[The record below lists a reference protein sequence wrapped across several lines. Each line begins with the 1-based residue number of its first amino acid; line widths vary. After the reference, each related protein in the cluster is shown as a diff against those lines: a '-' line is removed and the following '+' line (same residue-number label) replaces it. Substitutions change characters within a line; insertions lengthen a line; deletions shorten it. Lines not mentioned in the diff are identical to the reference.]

1 MTTALVPLARPPSE
15 QLVDLHVYL
24 VPTEV
29 WNEKYHSAYND
40 VISQT
45 ISAGFVRVWPELSL
59 YYLRN
64 QIIDQLGYDVLPPE
78 YVFLKSVGRCL
89 TQVKTKQEFELKV
102 KNFIPPQV
110 TLPELFVLEAKRDD
124 LSLASFESQF
134 EPDSHRSNHDRM
146 DIIAEEHICEEGIEI
161 QPSKHRQASGISGQ
175 QKKLSKIP
183 RKKGSNIGT
192 KASIQSGNQTGKL
205 IERQASQQQTRRQKG
220 AATVK
225 QVGKQPLAKALGN
238 RTLAKKAV
246 GLRTG
251 TQNEVVGKQPLARKV
266 AGAKPPLNSTTV
278 TTAQN
283 GKDQAREITN
293 KVVIG
298 GRSMQKRDQTGKQ
311 VGIRT
316 EERPVLA
323 NQAKG
328 VAQGVVQGV
337 AGSDEGSYDTGSS
350 NPTWNSRRERT
361 GQECTAPKPCRNS
374 NGATRPSNV
383 GVQHAPD
390 TSRTA
395 QQTNHLQDIS
405 METPSPN
412 QSPRSILKH
421 HPNQSSHYSQ
431 SANMNP
437 SPSSSLVNSAID
449 SPYNTPQSSSRLPR
463 LVTQAS
469 QTHPTAH
476 FNPKTPSRNPSS
488 HLQTGSQ
495 MGSGSPQKSPKSPR
509 HQPLTLLPARLTQ
522 LSDPDSSPNS
532 SNNSAG
538 SGGRASTL
546 NLPPSLVTNQHSNP
560 QHRHVSSSVISNS
573 FSPFTDT
580 HSSPANVHFNQT
592 ESPGSDNWAI
602 TQPSRASQHQS
613 SQTCETPFQ
622 TPNITP
628 GGVPPLPL
636 QHLEPRKG
644 VDPASPLKSWRPDTY
659 TNNTNED
666 SGIAEL
672 EYGRQGSNS
681 LDGNDKDGRPQGQG
695 TFLINSRQGPE
706 GGRAQQ
712 SRHDKKRH
720 QHLEDG
726 TPLPPNTAA
735 QDQERQRQAEAREKQ
750 QQDRERK
757 IKEDAAREQEHKER
771 QLEKENQR
779 LIEKRKKEK
788 EDEEERQ
795 RLFKARQHEIEKR
808 RQEQA
813 EAKRLKEEDEE
824 REMEEEIRKRQAD
837 ELKQSRQKSHQD
849 ARRKEREQFTP
860 HSQRDGGSR
869 QQKEEQFGGNTRQ
882 SNRTHDEGVSLA
894 DETGGSPGNDG
905 SFGSAGASSDG
916 VQDPSGVSRAIFDSE
931 GERILAQVQEMQDR
945 RYLLESERE
954 ELMRFAKTLQSRMI
968 DRRNKVRDLWKK
980 RYFEEKKKTNPLEEQ
995 VNRLRGQLD
1004 QQHRKLLS
1012 HLEGR
1017 GAYQKGAPRINAPP
1031 SKKNDHK
1038 ILIIKTKHS
1047 IEDLRRRV
1055 ENSKMKLTSEIKLRN
1070 QAETELR
1077 NLRSEVIQRKI
1088 NVTIST
1094 SKSKLQN
1101 TIGRDE
1107 AQPSRNMATRGTG
1120 VSVTPHGSQ
1129 KRGVKF

>member
-1 MTTALVPLARPPSE
+1 MPMANKN
-15 QLVDLHVYL
+15 LVDLHVYL

-124 LSLASFESQF
+124 LSLASFESQS
-134 EPDSHRSNHDRM
+134 EQDSHRSNHDRM
-146 DIIAEEHICEEGIEI
+146 DII
-161 QPSKHRQASGISGQ
+161 
-175 QKKLSKIP
+175 
-183 RKKGSNIGT
+183 
-192 KASIQSGNQTGKL
+192 
-205 IERQASQQQTRRQKG
+205 
-220 AATVK
+220 
-225 QVGKQPLAKALGN
+225 
-238 RTLAKKAV
+238 
-246 GLRTG
+246 
-251 TQNEVVGKQPLARKV
+251 
-266 AGAKPPLNSTTV
+266 
-278 TTAQN
+278 
-283 GKDQAREITN
+283 
-293 KVVIG
+293 
-298 GRSMQKRDQTGKQ
+298 
-311 VGIRT
+311 
-316 EERPVLA
+316 
-323 NQAKG
+323 
-328 VAQGVVQGV
+328 
-337 AGSDEGSYDTGSS
+337 
-350 NPTWNSRRERT
+350 
-361 GQECTAPKPCRNS
+361 
-374 NGATRPSNV
+374 GATRPSNV

-421 HPNQSSHYSQ
+421 HPNQSSHSFQ

-495 MGSGSPQKSPKSPR
+495 MGLGSPQKSPLSPR
-509 HQPLTLLPARLTQ
+509 HQPLTPLPARLTQ

-546 NLPPSLVTNQHSNP
+546 ILPPSLVTNQHSNP

-681 LDGNDKDGRPQGQG
+681 LDGNDKDGKPQGRG
-695 TFLINSRQGPE
+695 TFLINSREGPE

-726 TPLPPNTAA
+726 TPLPSNTAA

-750 QQDRERK
+750 QQDREKK

-779 LIEKRKKEK
+779 LMEKRKKEK

-808 RQEQA
+808 RQQQA

-849 ARRKEREQFTP
+849 AKRKEREQFTP
-860 HSQRDGGSR
+860 HSQRDGGSH
-869 QQKEEQFGGNTRQ
+869 QQKEQYDAYAKDFIKKEEQFGGNTRQ
-882 SNRTHDEGVSLA
+882 SNRTRDEGVSLA

-905 SFGSAGASSDG
+905 SLGSAGASSDG
-916 VQDPSGVSRAIFDSE
+916 GQGPSGVSRAIFDSE

-968 DRRNKVRDLWKK
+968 DRRNKDEDGGESGGGTMRPVRDLWKK

-1107 AQPSRNMATRGTG
+1107 AQPSRNMATRATG
-1120 VSVTPHGSQ
+1120 VSITPHGSQ